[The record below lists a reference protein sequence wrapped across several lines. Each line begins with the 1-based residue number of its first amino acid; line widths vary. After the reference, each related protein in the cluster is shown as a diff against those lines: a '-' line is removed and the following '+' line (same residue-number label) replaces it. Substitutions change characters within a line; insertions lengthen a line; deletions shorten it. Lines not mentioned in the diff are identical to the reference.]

1 MKKIDHIA
9 IAVKNLES
17 SKDLFSKI
25 FNKKPNKTEYL
36 EEQEVNVCFY
46 NINNTKIELVESSNN
61 SSVISKFIA
70 KKGEGLHHISFEVS
84 DLESEKQR
92 LQKLGF
98 EILETSSK
106 GANKMKVCFL
116 HPKDTNGVLIELCE
130 INHK

>member
-9 IAVKNLES
+9 IAVKNLDS
-17 SKDLFSKI
+17 SKELFSKI
-25 FNKKPNKTEYL
+25 FNKNPDKTEYL
-36 EEQEVNVCFY
+36 QDQKVNVCFY
-46 NINNTKIELVESSNN
+46 NIDNTKIELVESSNK

-70 KKGEGLHHISFEVS
+70 KKGEGLHHVSFEVS

-106 GANKMKVCFL
+106 GANKTKVCFL

>member
-17 SKDLFSKI
+17 SKELFSKI
-25 FNKKPNKTEYL
+25 FNKNPDKNEYL
-36 EEQEVNVCFY
+36 QDQEVNVCFY
-46 NINNTKIELVESSNN
+46 NIDKTKIELVESSNN

-70 KKGEGLHHISFEVS
+70 KKGEGLHHVSFEVS

-106 GANKMKVCFL
+106 GANKTKVCF
-116 HPKDTNGVLIELCE
+116 
-130 INHK
+130 INTLFYLFWF